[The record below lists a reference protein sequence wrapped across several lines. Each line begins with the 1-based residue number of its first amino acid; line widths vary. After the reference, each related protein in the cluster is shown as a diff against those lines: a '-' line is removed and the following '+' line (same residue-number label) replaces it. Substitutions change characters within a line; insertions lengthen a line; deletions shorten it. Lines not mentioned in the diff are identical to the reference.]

1 MGKRT
6 GETDFGE
13 IADERINKKLDFS
26 KIKTKQDYI
35 DAVKE
40 LLKGTPTA
48 STDNMARNKWMGQ
61 NLLPYVE
68 ELYDESDASERIAKS
83 RQEELDALR
92 KAQLLEAKR
101 GKRSREVDERKT
113 HKRTREAS
121 KRSVARWR
129 HAMGRSDIRG
139 VDTKR
144 RSLFSQKNIITRR
157 DVRLKNIRVDIDKI
171 GRKHYRDSKGR
182 YTTNPFNKK

>member
-1 MGKRT
+1 M
-6 GETDFGE
+6 DSNWGE
-13 IADERINKKLDFS
+13 ICENRINRELDFNNIHNRGDF
-26 KIKTKQDYI
+26 KEAVERLLRNTPDMYGNYRGLNIIHARKKPFDDII
-35 DAVKE
+35 DEMWEDSTAKE
-40 LLKGTPTA
+40 RVDK
-48 STDNMARNKWMGQ
+48 K
-61 NLLPYVE
+61 
-68 ELYDESDASERIAKS
+68 

-101 GKRSREVDERKT
+101 GKRSREADERKT
-113 HKRTREAS
+113 HRNTREAS

-129 HAMGRSDIRG
+129 RGKYRRMDIKG

-144 RSLFSQKNIITRR
+144 RSLFSQKNVITRR

-182 YTTNPFNKK
+182 YTTNPFKKKA